1 MPEIIEVKTYTD
13 FIRSKILNKTLS
25 DIVIKNGRY
34 FKKGPF
40 EGYKEFN
47 SKINDISLKVTK
59 VDSKGKFMYITFKT
73 PKDDILENSI
83 SLGFTLGLSGGWF
96 FQTKGT
102 KGKNTLIHGLNYGND
117 LTHSNPSEN
126 EERYS
131 GYKRGREYQ
140 IYLSNALNHINVEF
154 KFSSGTLMF
163 YDTLSFGT
171 IKLFTPEELQKKLKS
186 LGSDIMDPDYKF
198 SDFYTHIMIR
208 RNLTKPIG
216 NVLMD
221 QKVISGI
228 GNYLRADCLW
238 MSKISPFRKVKDVS
252 EAELKTLFHNVRV
265 LIWGE
270 YDRKQGE
277 KLKIIT
283 KKDKTPSNYKRD
295 FFVYREEKDIN
306 GYPVIQEPLNP
317 GSQKRFIY
325 WVKEVQK

>member
-13 FIRSKILNKTLS
+13 FIRNKVLNKTLE

-40 EGYKEFN
+40 DGYKEFN
-47 SKINDISLKVTK
+47 SKLKSQTFKVTK
-59 VDSKGKFMYITFKT
+59 VDSKGKFMYITFGNKVSGSDKT
-73 PKDDILENSI
+73 V

-96 FQTKGT
+96 FSPKGT

-117 LTHSNPSEN
+117 LTQYEKYSLEN

-131 GYKRGREYQ
+131 GYMK
-140 IYLSNALNHINVEF
+140 NALKHINVEF
-154 KFSSGTLMF
+154 KFTSGTLMF

-171 IKLFTPEELQKKLKS
+171 IKIFTPLELEKKLKS

-198 SDFYTHIMIR
+198 SDFYTHINIR
-208 RNLTKPIG
+208 RNLNKPIG

-221 QKVISGI
+221 QKVIAGI

-252 EAELKTLFHNVRV
+252 ESEFKNLFRNVRV

-270 YDRKQGE
+270 YDRKTGE

-283 KKDKTPSNYKRD
+283 KKDKTPSSYKRD
-295 FFVYREEKDIN
+295 FFVYREEKDVN
-306 GYPVIQEPLNP
+306 GYPVIQEPLFE

>member
-40 EGYKEFN
+40 EGYKDLN
-47 SKINDISLKVTK
+47 SKLHSKSNDISFKVIK
-59 VDSKGKFMYITFKT
+59 VDSKGKFMYISFGN
-73 PKDDILENSI
+73 PKETSF

-96 FQTKGT
+96 FQPSKTK
-102 KGKNTLIHGLNYGND
+102 KLIHGLNYGND
-117 LTHSNPSEN
+117 LTHSGPSDLKYSLEN

-131 GYKRGREYQ
+131 GYMK
-140 IYLSNALNHINVEF
+140 NALNHINVEF
-154 KFSSGTLMF
+154 KFTTGTLMF

-171 IKLFTPEELQKKLKS
+171 IKIFNETELQKKLKS

-198 SDFYTHIMIR
+198 SDFYTHINIR
-208 RNLTKPIG
+208 RNLNKPIG

-270 YDRKQGE
+270 YNRKEGE
-277 KLKIIT
+277 RLKIIT
-283 KKDKTPSNYKRD
+283 KKDKTPSSYKRD

-306 GYPVIQEPLNP
+306 GYPVIQEPLFE

-325 WVKEVQK
+325 WVKQIQH

>member
-13 FIRSKILNKTLS
+13 FIRSKVLNKTLE

-40 EGYKEFN
+40 DGYKEFN
-47 SKINDISLKVTK
+47 SKLKSQTFEVSK
-59 VDSKGKFMYITFKT
+59 VDSKGKFMYISFKT
-73 PKDDILENSI
+73 SKENSI

-96 FQTKGT
+96 FSPKGT
-102 KGKNTLIHGLNYGND
+102 KKLIHGLNYGND
-117 LTHSNPSEN
+117 LTQYEKYSLEN

-131 GYKRGREYQ
+131 GYMK
-140 IYLSNALNHINVEF
+140 NALNHINIEF

-171 IKLFTPEELQKKLKS
+171 IKLFNETELQKKLKS
-186 LGSDIMDPDYKF
+186 LGSDIMDPNYKF
-198 SDFYTHIMIR
+198 SEFYTHIMIR
-208 RNLTKPIG
+208 RNLNKPIG

-238 MSKISPFRKVKDVS
+238 MSKISPFRKVKDLS
-252 EAELKTLFHNVRV
+252 ETELKTLFHNVRV

-270 YDRKQGE
+270 YNRKQGE

-283 KKDKTPSNYKRD
+283 KKDKVPSDYKRD
-295 FFVYREEKDIN
+295 FFVYRENTDVH
-306 GYPVIQEPLNP
+306 GYPVIQEPLFE

-325 WVKEVQK
+325 WVKQVQH

>member
-1 MPEIIEVKTYTD
+1 MPEIIEVKTYSD
-13 FIRSKILNKTLS
+13 FISNKVKGKTLQN
-25 DIVIKNGRY
+25 ITIKNGRY

-40 EGYKEFN
+40 AGYKEFN
-47 SKINDISLKVTK
+47 HSLESHPLKVAN
-59 VDSKGKFMYITFKT
+59 VGSKGKFMYIEFKDSDSKNLNT
-73 PKDDILENSI
+73 KIF
-83 SLGFTLGLSGGWF
+83 LGFTLGLSGGWF
-96 FQTKGT
+96 FQPSKS
-102 KGKNTLIHGLNYGND
+102 KTLEHGLNYGKYTSHED
-117 LTHSNPSEN
+117 KYSLEN
-126 EERYS
+126 KERYS
-131 GYKRGREYQ
+131 DYMKK
-140 IYLSNALNHINVEF
+140 ALNHINVEF

-171 IKLFTPEELQKKLKS
+171 IKIFNETELQKKLAS

-198 SDFYTHIMIR
+198 SDFYDHIMIR

-238 MSKISPFRKVKDVS
+238 MSKISPFRKVKDLS
-252 EAELKTLFHNVRV
+252 ETELKNIFHNVRV

-277 KLKIIT
+277 QLKIIS
-283 KKDKTPSNYKRD
+283 KKDKIPSSYKRD

-306 GYPVIQEPLNP
+306 GYPVIQEPLFE

-325 WVKEVQK
+325 WVKQVQK

>member
-1 MPEIIEVKTYTD
+1 MPEIIEIKTYTD
-13 FIRSKILNKTLS
+13 FIRNKVQGKTLNT
-25 DIVIKNGRY
+25 IVIKNGRY

-40 EGYKEFN
+40 EGFKE
-47 SKINDISLKVTK
+47 INTKLHDKSLKVTK
-59 VDSKGKFMYITFKT
+59 VDSKGKFMYITFGTSKET
-73 PKDDILENSI
+73 SF

-96 FQTKGT
+96 FQSKSS
-102 KGKNTLIHGLNYGND
+102 KKLIHGLNYGND
-117 LTHSNPSEN
+117 LTQYEKYSLEN

-131 GYKRGREYQ
+131 GYMKN
-140 IYLSNALNHINVEF
+140 SLNHINVEF
-154 KFSSGTLMF
+154 KFNSGTLMF

-171 IKLFTPEELQKKLKS
+171 IKIFSETELEKKLKS
-186 LGSDIMDPDYKF
+186 LGSDIMEPDYKF

-238 MSKISPFRKVKDVS
+238 MSKISPFRKVKDLN
-252 EAELKTLFHNVRV
+252 ETELKSIFKNVRV

-270 YDRKQGE
+270 YNRKEGE
-277 KLKIIT
+277 RLKIIT
-283 KKDKTPSNYKRD
+283 KKDKVPSDYKRD
-295 FFVYREEKDIN
+295 FFVYREEKDVN
-306 GYPVIQEPLNP
+306 GYPVIQEPLFE